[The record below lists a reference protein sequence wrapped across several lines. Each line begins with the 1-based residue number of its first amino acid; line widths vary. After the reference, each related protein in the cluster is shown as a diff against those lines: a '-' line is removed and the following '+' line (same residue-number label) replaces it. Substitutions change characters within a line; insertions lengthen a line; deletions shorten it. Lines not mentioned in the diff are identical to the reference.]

1 MQDRSLRRT
10 RSTAMA
16 FCNGQAISG
25 VDVIDMQ
32 PLVLN
37 APSRRHVG
45 SRMLPLFVPVD
56 ISIAD
61 TSEDDM
67 YHVWFALINWI
78 QVPALRKAQTEVD
91 SISDPPRNSD
101 PKEALSKLN

>member
-67 YHVWFALINWI
+67 YHV
-78 QVPALRKAQTEVD
+78 PALRKAQTEVD
-91 SISDPPRNSD
+91 SISDPPR
-101 PKEALSKLN
+101 EEYT

>member
-1 MQDRSLRRT
+1 MDKH
-10 RSTAMA
+10 
-16 FCNGQAISG
+16 
-25 VDVIDMQ
+25 DMQ

-37 APSRRHVG
+37 APSRRHVS

-78 QVPALRKAQTEVD
+78 QVPALRKAKTEVD
-91 SISDPPRNSD
+91 SISDPPREEYT
-101 PKEALSKLN
+101 KFLQLKFVIKV